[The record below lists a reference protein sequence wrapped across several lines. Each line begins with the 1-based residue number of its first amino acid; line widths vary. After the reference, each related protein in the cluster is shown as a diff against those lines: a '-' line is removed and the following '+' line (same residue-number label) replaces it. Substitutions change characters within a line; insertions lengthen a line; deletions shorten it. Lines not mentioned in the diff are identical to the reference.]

1 MCEISHNLAQ
11 SRVRISAHSGAFAL
25 PQSPAPA
32 IPPAAAADRAP
43 LRRRRASWLVLGTL
57 ALGALVV
64 LDAVAAH
71 VAKNWAMSQLRAT
84 AEAAVALRGA
94 MLRSEIEKQRA
105 LPLVLAGDPGVQE
118 ALAAPQEGRLLALD
132 ERLERIAQESRAGA
146 IYVIDAQG
154 LTRAA
159 SNYRTAESFVGSNYA
174 FRPYFTGAMTDG
186 QAEHFAFGT
195 VSHRPGLYLS
205 RRIEGTTGP
214 LGVVVVKAEFGA
226 TEDAWHA
233 LPEPAFVTDER
244 GIVLV
249 ASEPAWRFHAT
260 VPLDAAQRAD
270 IRASLQFGDAPLAM
284 LPIRPSRDLPGAA
297 FVAAPPALA
306 GQTFVASDAPLRTS
320 GWTLHVLAPTAPSV
334 PLATTAARSLA
345 LLLGVAGFGVAGIWT
360 ARRRSLA
367 RERDRAAAARRELE
381 ARVAER
387 TQALSHTNERLTAEM
402 EERRRTQA
410 ALGHLQDELVQANK
424 LAVLGQIAASV
435 AHEVNQP
442 VAAIRTYA
450 ENARL
455 FLERGDAA
463 SARSNLVIIDDL
475 TQRVGAITGE
485 LRAFARKAPADMEPV
500 SLRAVLEGARL
511 LVRHRL
517 AEQKVALE
525 IHIPITDVVVRAAR
539 IRLEQVFVNLLQNA
553 IEALDGRR
561 DGRIRITARTEG
573 TMAVVTVSDNGPGLA
588 ASVREALFMPFV
600 TTKPEGLG
608 LGLVIA
614 RDIVAECGGTF
625 TAGEGPGAVFLLT
638 LARA

>member
-1 MCEISHNLAQ
+1 MA
-11 SRVRISAHSGAFAL
+11 
-25 PQSPAPA
+25 
-32 IPPAAAADRAP
+32 
-43 LRRRRASWLVLGTL
+43 

-71 VAKNWAMSQLRAT
+71 VAERWALSQLSGT
-84 AEAAVALRGA
+84 AEAAVALRAA
-94 MLRSEIEKQRA
+94 MLRSEIEKQRS
-105 LPLVLAGDPGVQE
+105 LPLVLADDPGVRA
-118 ALAAPQEGRLLALD
+118 ALADPQEGQLIALD

-159 SNYRTAESFVGSNYA
+159 SNFRSSESFVGSNYA

-226 TEDAWHA
+226 TEEAWHS

-249 ASEPAWRFHAT
+249 ASEPAWRFHTT
-260 VPLDAAQRAD
+260 VPLDASQRAD
-270 IRASLQFGDAPLAM
+270 IRSSLQFGDAPLAM
-284 LPIRPSRDLPGAA
+284 LPIRPTRDVPGAA
-297 FVAAPPALA
+297 MVTAPPALA

-345 LLLGVAGFGVAGIWT
+345 LLLGVAGFGAVGLWT

-387 TQALSHTNERLTAEM
+387 TQALSETNTRLTAEM
-402 EERRRTQA
+402 DERRRTQA

-442 VAAIRTYA
+442 VAAIRTYG

-455 FLERGDAA
+455 FLDRGDTA
-463 SARSNLVIIDDL
+463 SARSNLAIIDDL

-525 IHIPITDVVVRAAR
+525 IHLPITDVVVRAAR

-553 IEALDGRR
+553 IEALDGRH
-561 DGRIRITARTEG
+561 DGRIRISARQDG
-573 TMAVVTVSDNGPGLA
+573 AMAVVTVSDNGPGLSPA
-588 ASVREALFMPFV
+588 VREGLFMPFV

-608 LGLVIA
+608 LGLVIC

-625 TAGEGPGAVFLLT
+625 TAGAGPGAVFILT

>member
-1 MCEISHNLAQ
+1 M
-11 SRVRISAHSGAFAL
+11 GAFAL
-25 PQSPAPA
+25 PQSPPPA
-32 IPPAAAADRAP
+32 VPPAAAADRAP
-43 LRRRRASWLVLGTL
+43 VRRRRASWLVLGTL

-174 FRPYFTGAMTDG
+174 FRPYFTGAMKDG

-297 FVAAPPALA
+297 FVAVPPALA

-539 IRLEQVFVNLLQNA
+539 IRLEQVFVNLLQNS

-638 LARA
+638 MARA

>member
-1 MCEISHNLAQ
+1 MANL
-11 SRVRISAHSGAFAL
+11 
-25 PQSPAPA
+25 SPK
-32 IPPAAAADRAP
+32 
-43 LRRRRASWLVLGTL
+43 RRRRASWLVLGLL

-64 LDAVAAH
+64 LDAVVAH
-71 VAKNWAMSQLRAT
+71 VAERWALSQLRGT
-84 AEAAVALRGA
+84 ADAAVALRGA

-118 ALAAPQEGRLLALD
+118 ALAAPQEGSLLALD

-146 IYVIDAQG
+146 IYVIDANG

-159 SNYRTAESFVGSNYA
+159 SNFRTAESFVGSNYA

-205 RRIEGTTGP
+205 RRIEGPTGP
-214 LGVVVVKAEFGA
+214 LGVVVVKAEFGP
-226 TEDAWHA
+226 TEEAWHS

-270 IRASLQFGDAPLAM
+270 IRASLQFGDAPLAI
-284 LPIRPSRDLPGAA
+284 LPIHPSRDLPGAA

-334 PLATTAARSLA
+334 PLATTAARSVA
-345 LLLGVAGFGVAGIWT
+345 LLLGVAGFGTVGLWT

-387 TQALSHTNERLTAEM
+387 TQALSETNTRLTAEM

-410 ALGHLQDELVQANK
+410 ALGHMQDELVQANK
-424 LAVLGQIAASV
+424 LAMLGQIAASV

-455 FLERGDAA
+455 FLERDDPASAA
-463 SARSNLVIIDDL
+463 SNLAIIENL

-525 IHIPITDVVVRAAR
+525 IHLPVRDLVVRAAR

-553 IEALDGRR
+553 IEALDGRTN
-561 DGRIRITARTEG
+561 GRIRITARVDG
-573 TMAVVTVSDNGPGLA
+573 GMAVVTVSDNGPGLSPA
-588 ASVREALFMPFV
+588 VREGLFMPFV

-625 TAGEGPGAVFLLT
+625 TAGDGPGAVFILT

>member
-1 MCEISHNLAQ
+1 MLD
-11 SRVRISAHSGAFAL
+11 
-25 PQSPAPA
+25 
-32 IPPAAAADRAP
+32 AAAAR
-43 LRRRRASWLVLGTL
+43 
-57 ALGALVV
+57 
-64 LDAVAAH
+64 VAE
-71 VAKNWAMSQLRAT
+71 NWALSQLRAT

-94 MLRSEIEKQRA
+94 MLRSEIEKQRS
-105 LPLVLAGDPGVQE
+105 LPLVLADDPGVRA
-118 ALAAPQEGRLLALD
+118 ALADPQEGQLLALD

-174 FRPYFTGAMTDG
+174 FRPYFTGAMKDG
-186 QAEHFAFGT
+186 QAAHFAFGT

-249 ASEPAWRFHAT
+249 ASEPAWRFHTT
-260 VPLDAAQRAD
+260 VPLDAAQRAE

-284 LPIRPSRDLPGAA
+284 LPIRPARDLPGAA
-297 FVAAPPALA
+297 VVAAPPALA

-345 LLLGVAGFGVAGIWT
+345 LLLGVAGFGGVGIWT

-367 RERDRAAAARRELE
+367 RERDRATTARRELE
-381 ARVAER
+381 ARVSER
-387 TQALSHTNERLTAEM
+387 TQALSDANARLTAEM

-442 VAAIRTYA
+442 VAAIRTYG

-455 FLERGDAA
+455 FLERGDPA
-463 SARSNLVIIDDL
+463 SARANLAIIDDL

-525 IHIPITDVVVRAAR
+525 IHIPITDLVVRAAR

-625 TAGEGPGAVFLLT
+625 TAGEGPGAVFILT